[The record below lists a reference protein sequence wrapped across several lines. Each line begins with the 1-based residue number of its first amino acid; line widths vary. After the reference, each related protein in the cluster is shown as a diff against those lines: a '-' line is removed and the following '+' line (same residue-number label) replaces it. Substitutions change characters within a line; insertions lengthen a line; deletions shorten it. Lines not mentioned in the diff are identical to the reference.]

1 MVAVR
6 KARVLIPLAVELN
19 SVQAQP
25 PGHLRLLPDLW
36 VTRLVCRVVGRLPAG
51 LWEAALRL
59 SPAFWGGTPW

>member
-6 KARVLIPLAVELN
+6 KTRVLIPLAVKLY
-19 SVQAQP
+19 SVQFSH
-25 PGHLRLLPDLW
+25 PGPLRLLPDRW

-59 SPAFWGGTPW
+59 SQPSREGIPW